1 MMRGFT
7 LIEMVVSIT
16 LLGIVGLFVGEV
28 VRQSLVLYSDSS
40 NREALIQQGRFATER
55 LRREIREAIPNSVVV
70 ANSCI
75 EILPITN
82 SAIYMDLPTALSV
95 SSSIRV
101 LPVVKS
107 IAAGERIVVYPTDSA
122 ELREDVD
129 GSGQTAQ
136 VSTTVDFA
144 ASGAMTSMVDVDLT
158 VSTGFTTLS
167 PADRLYFYREPV
179 AFCLVG
185 NELLRYSGYDL
196 DRATLTPALLGTGV
210 RVAGNLNQ
218 VNFVVADPQLQ
229 RNGLVKM
236 ELTFV
241 GNGEL
246 VRFDH
251 DALIYNTP

>member
-1 MMRGFT
+1 MRGFT

-28 VRQSLVLYSDSS
+28 VRQSLVLYSDSA

-70 ANSCI
+70 ENNCI

-82 SAIYMDLPTALSV
+82 SAIYMDLPTP
-95 SSSIRV
+95 SSASASIRV

-107 IAAGERIVVYPTDSA
+107 ITAGERVVVYPTDAS
-122 ELREDVD
+122 ELRKTIDGTGQIAEVRSDVD
-129 GSGQTAQ
+129 FT
-136 VSTTVDFA
+136 
-144 ASGAMTSMVDVDLT
+144 ASGATSSMVDVDLT
-158 VSTGFTTLS
+158 VSTGFTTFS
-167 PADRLYFYREPV
+167 PAERLYFYQEPV

-185 NELLRYSGYDL
+185 NELMRYSGYDL
-196 DRATLTPALLGTGV
+196 GRASLTPALLGSGV

-218 VNFVVADPQLQ
+218 VNFLVSEPQLQ

-236 ELTFV
+236 ELTFSD
-241 GNGEL
+241 NGEQI
-246 VRFDH
+246 RFDH

>member
-1 MMRGFT
+1 MRGFT
-7 LIEMVVSIT
+7 LIEMVISIT

-70 ANSCI
+70 ANNCI

-82 SAIYMDLPTALSV
+82 SAIYMDLPTVAATSA
-95 SSSIRV
+95 SIRV

-107 IAAGERIVVYPTDSA
+107 ISAGERVVVYPTDAA
-122 ELREDVD
+122 ELRQNI
-129 GSGQTAQ
+129 SGVGQIAQ
-136 VSTTVDFA
+136 VSTDVDFA
-144 ASGAMTSMVDVDLT
+144 VSGAMTSMVDVNLT
-158 VSTGFTTLS
+158 VSAGFTTLS
-167 PADRLYFYREPV
+167 PADRLYFYRDPV

-185 NELLRYSGYDL
+185 TELLRYSNYAL
-196 DRATLTPALLGTGV
+196 DRATLDPALLGQGV
-210 RVAGNLNQ
+210 RIAGNLAA
-218 VNFVVADPQLQ
+218 VNFVVASPQLQ

-236 ELTFV
+236 ELTFSD
-241 GNGEL
+241 NGEQI
-246 VRFDH
+246 RFDH

>member
-7 LIEMVVSIT
+7 LIEMVISIT

-70 ANSCI
+70 ANNCI

-82 SAIYMDLPTALSV
+82 SAIYMDLPTVAATSA
-95 SSSIRV
+95 SIRV

-107 IAAGERIVVYPTDSA
+107 ISAGERVVVYPTDAA
-122 ELREDVD
+122 ELRQNI
-129 GSGQTAQ
+129 SGVGQIAQ
-136 VSTTVDFA
+136 VSTDVDFS
-144 ASGAMTSMVDVDLT
+144 ASGAMTSMVNVNLT
-158 VSTGFTTLS
+158 VSAGFTTLS
-167 PADRLYFYREPV
+167 PADRLYFYRDPV

-185 NELLRYSGYDL
+185 TELLRYSNYAL
-196 DRATLTPALLGTGV
+196 DRATLDPALLGQGV
-210 RVAGNLNQ
+210 RIAGNLAA
-218 VNFVVADPQLQ
+218 VNFVVASPQLQ

-236 ELTFV
+236 ELTFSD
-241 GNGEL
+241 NGEQI
-246 VRFDH
+246 RFDH

>member
-40 NREALIQQGRFATER
+40 TREALIQQGRFATER

-70 ANSCI
+70 ANNCI
-75 EILPITN
+75 EFLPITN
-82 SAIYMDLPTALSV
+82 SAIYMELSTPSSA

-107 IAAGERIVVYPTDSA
+107 ITAGERIVVYPTDSS
-122 ELREDVD
+122 ELRDNVD

-136 VSTTVDFA
+136 VSADVDFT
-144 ASGAMTSMVDVDLT
+144 ASGATTTMVNVSLT
-158 VSTGFTTLS
+158 ASTGFTTLS

-179 AFCLVG
+179 AFCLVD
-185 NELLRYSGYDL
+185 NELRRYSGYAL
-196 DRATLTPALLGTGV
+196 DRASLEHTSLGQGV
-210 RVAGNLNQ
+210 RVTGNLTA
-218 VNFVVADPQLQ
+218 VNFVVSSPQLQ

-236 ELTFV
+236 ELTFSD
-241 GNGEL
+241 NGEQI
-246 VRFDH
+246 RFDH

>member
-7 LIEMVVSIT
+7 LIEMVISIT

-70 ANSCI
+70 ANNCI

-82 SAIYMDLPTALSV
+82 SAIYMDLPTVAATSAA
-95 SSSIRV
+95 IRV

-107 IAAGERIVVYPTDSA
+107 ITAGERVVVYPTDAA
-122 ELREDVD
+122 ELRQSI
-129 GSGQTAQ
+129 SGVGQIAQ
-136 VSTTVDFA
+136 VSTDVDFS
-144 ASGAMTSMVDVDLT
+144 ASGAMTSMVNVNLT
-158 VSTGFTTLS
+158 VSAGFTALS
-167 PADRLYFYREPV
+167 PADRLYFYRDPV

-185 NELLRYSGYDL
+185 TELLRYSNYAL
-196 DRATLTPALLGTGV
+196 DRVTLDPALLGQGV
-210 RVAGNLNQ
+210 RVAGNLAA
-218 VNFVVADPQLQ
+218 VNFVVASPQLQ

-236 ELTFV
+236 ELTFSD
-241 GNGEL
+241 NGEQI
-246 VRFDH
+246 RFDH

>member
-1 MMRGFT
+1 MRGFT

-28 VRQSLVLYSDSS
+28 IRQSLVLYSDSS

-70 ANSCI
+70 ENNCI

-82 SAIYMDLPTALSV
+82 SAIYMTLPSP
-95 SSSIRV
+95 SSASASIRV
-101 LPVVKS
+101 LPVAKS
-107 IAAGERIVVYPTDSA
+107 ITAGERIVVYPTDST

-129 GSGQTAQ
+129 GTGQTAE
-136 VSTTVDFA
+136 VLTTVDFA
-144 ASGAMTSMVDVDLT
+144 ASGATTSMVDVDLT

-185 NELLRYSGYDL
+185 SELLRYSGYDL
-196 DRATLTPALLGTGV
+196 DRASLTPALLGTGI

-218 VNFVVADPQLQ
+218 VSFVVADPELQ

-236 ELTFV
+236 ELTFS
-241 GNGEL
+241 GNGEQ

>member
-7 LIEMVVSIT
+7 LIEMVISIT

-70 ANSCI
+70 ANNCI

-82 SAIYMDLPTALSV
+82 SAIYMDLPTVAATSA
-95 SSSIRV
+95 SIRV

-107 IAAGERIVVYPTDSA
+107 ISAGERVVVYPTDA
-122 ELREDVD
+122 TELRQNI
-129 GSGQTAQ
+129 SGVGQIAQ
-136 VSTTVDFA
+136 VSTDVDFA
-144 ASGAMTSMVDVDLT
+144 ASGAMTSMVDVNLT
-158 VSTGFTTLS
+158 VSAGFTTLS
-167 PADRLYFYREPV
+167 PADRLYFYRDPV

-185 NELLRYSGYDL
+185 TELLRYSNYAL
-196 DRATLTPALLGTGV
+196 DRATLDPALLGQGV
-210 RVAGNLNQ
+210 RVAGNLAA
-218 VNFVVADPQLQ
+218 VNFVVASPQLQ

-236 ELTFV
+236 ELTFSD
-241 GNGEL
+241 NGEQI
-246 VRFDH
+246 RFDH